1 MSDVRIYEMS
11 PFDNILYF
19 PNNVDVRLCPK
30 NGMSTIK
37 ELFRRHKG
45 HTEYV
50 GRSYRYD
57 AVKREGDQ
65 LDLPFRKNSYR
76 IAIRRDPVD
85 RFKSACEYILQN
97 RANHIKNG
105 RGNDLPEIELE
116 LEAVISR
123 MEMSTLQNNHFY
135 TQSWYLG
142 QPADYDMVFN
152 INEMGKLI
160 SFLNESCELG
170 FHDNIHKLQMNE
182 TKLKMYNDAITPI
195 QMLRIKKLYAKDYN
209 NGWCKQEDYRG
220 RL

>member
-1 MSDVRIYEMS
+1 MSDVRTYEMS
-11 PFDNILYF
+11 PFDNVLYL

-45 HTEYV
+45 HEEFV
-50 GRSYRYD
+50 GRSYRYGN
-57 AVKREGDQ
+57 VKEFGDQ
-65 LDLPFRKNSYR
+65 LDLPFRKGSYR

-97 RANHIKNG
+97 RAEHIRQG
-105 RGNDLPEIELE
+105 RTFDLPEIETE
-116 LEAVISR
+116 LESVITR
-123 MEMSTLQNNHFY
+123 MELGTLKNNHFY

-142 QPADYDMVFN
+142 KPEEYDMVFN

-160 SFLNESCELG
+160 AFLNESCEFG
-170 FHDNIHKLQMNE
+170 FHENIHKLKVNE
-182 TKLKMYNDAITPI
+182 TKLKMYNDAIAPI
-195 QMLRIKKLYAKDYN
+195 QMLRIKKLYAKDYI

-220 RL
+220 RV